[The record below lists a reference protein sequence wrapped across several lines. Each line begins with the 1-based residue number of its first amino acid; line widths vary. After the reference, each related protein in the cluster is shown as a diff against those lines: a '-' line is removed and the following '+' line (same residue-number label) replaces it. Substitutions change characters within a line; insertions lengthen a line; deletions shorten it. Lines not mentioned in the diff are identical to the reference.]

1 MGNENS
7 EAIKIPAWQRTYFLD
22 VKESKKGSKYLVFT
36 ESRKNKEGKFDR
48 QRIMIFK
55 DDLHAVV
62 EALRKVAPELG
73 VNL

>member
-1 MGNENS
+1 MGTENP
-7 EAIKIPAWQRTYFLD
+7 EAIKISAWQRTYFLD
-22 VKESKKGSKYLVFT
+22 VKESKNGSKYLIFT

-55 DDLHAVV
+55 DDLQPVL
-62 EALRKVAPELG
+62 EALKKVAPELG

>member
-1 MGNENS
+1 MADEKS
-7 EAIKIPAWQRTYFLD
+7 EAIRIQAWQRTYFLD
-22 VKESKKGSKYLVFT
+22 VKESKTGSKYLIFT

-55 DDLHAVV
+55 DDLTAVFD
-62 EALRKVAPELG
+62 ALKKVAPELG

>member
-1 MGNENS
+1 MGDEKS
-7 EAIKIPAWQRTYFLD
+7 EAIKIPGWQRTYFLD
-22 VKESKKGSKYLVFT
+22 VKEAKNGSKYLIFT

-55 DDLHAVV
+55 DDLQAVLD
-62 EALRKVAPELG
+62 AFRKAAPEIG

>member
-1 MGNENS
+1 MANEQS

-36 ESRKNKEGKFDR
+36 ESKKNKEGKFDR

-55 DDLHAVV
+55 DDLPAVV
-62 EALRKVAPELG
+62 EALKKVAPDIG
-73 VNL
+73 VTL

>member
-1 MGNENS
+1 MGDENP
-7 EAIKIPAWQRTYFLD
+7 ETIKISAWQRTYFLD

-36 ESRKNKEGKFDR
+36 ESKKNKEGKFDR

-55 DDLHAVV
+55 DDLQAVV
-62 EALRKVAPELG
+62 DAFKKVAPEIG